1 MAWLRW
7 IGYFVLGLALVAGA
21 LYYWFFLD
29 ARVPSGRY
37 AIDMKEVRRLADA
50 VPGDKPLEIR
60 AERVFSFRFPFAVM
74 VTGQGWQEIDVP
86 VYSYQ
91 VSYADRAIVI
101 DTAVHGPNSKD
112 NPTFDPEAYARM
124 QAAMLTAADILITH
138 EHPDHLGGLV
148 AAEDLT
154 AVLAHTKLTREQV
167 ENAEARSGLK
177 FPDGALASYQP
188 LNYERYYAVAPGV
201 VLIKAPGHT
210 PGSQFVYVKMADGRE
225 VLFLGDVAWRHESV
239 ANLAPRARYVSDFY
253 LKEDRNAV
261 ILQIAELKRLREAEA
276 GLVMIAGH
284 DGDQMQKLVKDGVVA
299 MGFR

>member
-91 VSYADRAIVI
+91 VAYADRAIVI
-101 DTAVHGPNSKD
+101 DTAVHGPNSRD

-284 DGDQMQKLVKDGVVA
+284 DGDQMQELVKDGVVA
-299 MGFR
+299 MGFK

>member
-91 VSYADRAIVI
+91 VAYADRAIVI
-101 DTAVHGPNSKD
+101 DTAVHGPNSRD

-284 DGDQMQKLVKDGVVA
+284 DGDQMQALVKDGVVA